1 VSDAQA
7 PAEIFDLG
15 YQAYDGPRTGRGARR
30 AAIWRDG
37 IRVALGLGRGAGA
50 KFAPWLLIALAL
62 VPMVV
67 LVIVSAVMTTAEEIA
82 EDFELPSY
90 ADYYEYAIVPIAL
103 FAAVVAPQLVC
114 PDRRDG
120 VLSLYAARP
129 ITTTDY
135 LVSRRLAFFTVAGA
149 AVWLPN
155 AVLFTWNALDA
166 SSTTSFLADEWPVV
180 PRLIAAG
187 ALVAAVLT
195 TLALLAASFTTRR
208 AYAAVGTL
216 AVLFIGTAVGGIAED
231 SFSGRAADLV
241 SLVALPDVV
250 IDAER
255 WIFADEVSG
264 RPFDGAVSAGWL
276 ALVTV
281 VMAGVLFRRTRS
293 LVRA

>member
-1 VSDAQA
+1 
-7 PAEIFDLG
+7 
-15 YQAYDGPRTGRGARR
+15 
-30 AAIWRDG
+30 
-37 IRVALGLGRGAGA
+37 
-50 KFAPWLLIALAL
+50 
-62 VPMVV
+62 MVV

-135 LVSRRLAFFTVAGA
+135 LVSRWLAFFTVAGA

>member
-1 VSDAQA
+1 
-7 PAEIFDLG
+7 
-15 YQAYDGPRTGRGARR
+15 
-30 AAIWRDG
+30 
-37 IRVALGLGRGAGA
+37 
-50 KFAPWLLIALAL
+50 
-62 VPMVV
+62 
-67 LVIVSAVMTTAEEIA
+67 
-82 EDFELPSY
+82 
-90 ADYYEYAIVPIAL
+90 
-103 FAAVVAPQLVC
+103 
-114 PDRRDG
+114 
-120 VLSLYAARP
+120 
-129 ITTTDY
+129 
-135 LVSRRLAFFTVAGA
+135 
-149 AVWLPN
+149 VWLPN